1 MCLGKEKVGR
11 PRQES
16 GADKLSGADEDDVDR
31 TEQGRPFIHQPVRG
45 RQSVHTHWGAA
56 GSTVPALTELTV

>member
-1 MCLGKEKVGR
+1 MGH

-16 GADKLSGADEDDVDR
+16 EADKLSGADEGEDR
-31 TEQGRPFIHQPVRG
+31 AGQALHPSARVWQAKCTP
-45 RQSVHTHWGAA
+45 WGAA